1 VGFVLRRVLVMSVE
15 SGFDDLQEKVD
26 AGMAAVREAR
36 RRRDVF
42 RTALG
47 GLDEVKDV
55 IPSGSLARGT
65 HKDPIHDVDLLVVYE
80 DDAHPDWHSSE
91 ENDDTAGEALEHT
104 RKCVKELIGRN
115 GTDGEEVRH
124 TLLRNHSVK
133 CFLDDPDDHD
143 AFTVDVTPA
152 LRRAEGGLWIP
163 ESLSAK
169 WVPSD
174 PEHLMRIVADRHAE
188 WPLFAK
194 LVRIL
199 KRWNSDHGGLMKSLV
214 VELLALDHL
223 DGEDRPRALSK
234 FFTSAAAAVQEPVYD
249 PAELCGEVQPNLDRD
264 AAEERL
270 SEAAELAWEAV
281 DLAGRGKGAQAMCK
295 WRKIF
300 GDIFPEPP
308 GGCGSGAAAAAG
320 AAAGKRPIRDLA
332 QG

>member
-1 VGFVLRRVLVMSVE
+1 MSVE
-15 SGFDDLQEKVD
+15 SGFDDSQSEVD
-26 AGMAAVREAR
+26 ADMPAVREAR

-47 GLDEVKDV
+47 GLDEVKEV
-55 IPSGSLARGT
+55 VPSGSLARGT

-80 DDAHPDWHSSE
+80 HDAHPDWHTSE
-91 ENDDTAGEALEHT
+91 ENDATAAEALEHT
-104 RKCVKELIGRN
+104 RTRVKELIGRD

-133 CFLDDPDDHD
+133 CFLDPPDDPG

-152 LRRAEGGLWIP
+152 LRRSEGGLWIP
-163 ESLSAK
+163 ESLSEK

-174 PEHLMRIVADRHAE
+174 PEHLMSLVADRHAE

-194 LVRIL
+194 LVRVL
-199 KRWNSDHGGLMKSLV
+199 KRWNGDHGDLMKSLV

-223 DGEDRPRALSK
+223 DGEDRPRALST
-234 FFTSAAAAVQEPVYD
+234 FFTAAAAAVQEPVCD
-249 PAELCGEVQPNLDRD
+249 PAELCGEVQPDLDRD
-264 AAEERL
+264 AAEEKL

-295 WRKIF
+295 WREIF

-308 GGCGSGAAAAAG
+308 GGCGSGAAGAAAAAG
-320 AAAGKRPIRDLA
+320 VAAAKRPIRDLA